1 MRSNSRKLIKL
12 IKVGLDIAWY
22 LNFILA
28 AIGLTVL
35 VYVFTSREY
44 SEMSMN
50 VQIPIQE
57 LRKVS
62 SSTDMVKDV
71 ALTTKEATLNM
82 QVKNTAGQI
91 VSSLFLFFVIELLA
105 ITIIYNLRKL
115 FSGLNKGYSFTYEN
129 VVALRKTSICVAL
142 IWPLGLV
149 AQALTAMIIG
159 TSVSSPYPL
168 SVMQSGFDYKTI
180 LIAAIL
186 YIIAEVFNS
195 GLELKKENE
204 EFV

>member
-44 SEMSMN
+44 SEMSMK